1 MKINYVIV
9 VILLGCISSF
19 GQEQNTL
26 SVSEKIYGL
35 SKFWEEVNYNFANFD
50 NVPKLNWDSAYTAF
64 IPKALATTTDFEYFT
79 LLLKFCALL
88 RDGHT
93 RIWYPNSY
101 YTKMSNTMFGDYYIY
116 VENIENK
123 PIIVRINSRKKDE
136 IPIGSEIITVNGYS
150 AKEYLENE
158 IIPRVSAS
166 NDDVIRD
173 WATRAMFWGLIGT
186 KYEVKIKT
194 RDGLVKTLSLTIE
207 KSEEKEFVPPLKD
220 ESLFTFKWLKDGIA
234 YVALNAFNDPKI
246 DTLFKE
252 KVPELRKAKGLV
264 LDMRDNGGGSD
275 LIGTYIA
282 QYFINDTSFY
292 LGRFKTRKNISVR
305 RIGRVLSADT
315 VNNPIAAETY
325 KCLHNNLWE
334 DEGLSEWKNDIPE
347 KDRLLFP
354 IVILIG
360 HETGSAGEDFLIC
373 FDHCKQI
380 IKMGEHS
387 NGSTGMKYGF
397 DLPGGASAA
406 VCVYHETYPDGRRFV
421 GDGVKPDIEVK
432 RTIAD
437 VINNRDSVL
446 EEALKYL
453 QSHNKS

>member
-1 MKINYVIV
+1 MKGIFTLLTFCVIT
-9 VILLGCISSF
+9 SYAYTQQS
-19 GQEQNTL
+19 NTL
-26 SVSEKIYGL
+26 SPAEKVYGL
-35 SKFWEEVNYNFANFD
+35 SKFWQEVNYNFANFD
-50 NVPKLNWDSAYTAF
+50 NVPKLNWDSAYKVF

-93 RIWYPNSY
+93 RIWYPDSY
-101 YTKMSNTMFGDYYIY
+101 YTKMSNTMFGDYQIYI
-116 VENIENK
+116 ENIENK
-123 PIIVRINSRKKDE
+123 PIIVRINLCKKDE
-136 IPIGSEIITVNGYS
+136 IPIGSEIIAVNGYS

-158 IIPRVSAS
+158 IIPTVSAS

-173 WATRAMFWGLIGT
+173 WATRAMFWGFMGT

-194 RDGLVKTLSLTIE
+194 PDGLVKMLSLTID
-207 KSEEKEFVPPLKD
+207 KSEEKELVPPLKD

-234 YVALNAFNDPKI
+234 YVALNSFNDPKI

-264 LDMRDNGGGSD
+264 LDMRENDGGSD

-292 LGRFKTRKNISVR
+292 LGKFKTRKNIALR
-305 RIGRVLSADT
+305 KIFTGRFLTSDT
-315 VNNPIAAETY
+315 INNPIAAESY

-334 DEGLSEWKNDIPE
+334 DKGLSEWKNDIPE

-354 IVILIG
+354 VVILIG

-373 FDHCKQI
+373 FDNCKQI

-387 NGSTGMKYGF
+387 NGSTGMRYVF
-397 DLPGGASAA
+397 DLPGGASSA
-406 VCVYHETYPDGRRFV
+406 VCVYHETYPDGHRFV

-432 RTIAD
+432 RMISD
-437 VINNRDSVL
+437 VINNSDHAL
-446 EEALKYL
+446 DEAVKYL
-453 QSHNKS
+453 MSER